1 MTSGTA
7 TESKVTASMV
17 EAVADA
23 GQETTHHDVV
33 IVGGGTAGITVAA
46 QLTKGWFNN
55 TDVAIIDPTEKH
67 YYQPAW
73 TLVGAG
79 TFRKEATER
88 SEASV
93 IPRKAKWIQ
102 DAVAEFEPERNRLR
116 TRDGRI
122 IEYNYL
128 VVGAGIQI
136 NWDGIPGLKEGIG
149 RQGICSNYSYDTVG
163 YTWECVRN
171 FKGGV
176 AIFTQPKGAVKC
188 GGAPQKICY
197 LAEDYFR
204 NNGTREKAQVVFA
217 APGKAI
223 FGVPKYRATLEKV
236 VERKQIETMFQH
248 ELVELRAD
256 SKEAVFENVETGE
269 RKTLPYDMIH
279 VTPPM
284 GPPAFIASSPLADAN
299 GWVDVDRD
307 TLQHVRYPN
316 VFGLGD
322 SSNLPT
328 SKTGAAIRKQ
338 APVLVRNLKSLK
350 AGQPLTAKYNGYTS
364 CPIVTGYGRMM
375 LAEFDYDGNPAES
388 FPINQAKERWTM
400 WLLKKYGLP
409 ILYWSG
415 MLKGRA

>member
-1 MTSGTA
+1 MTGSVETA
-7 TESKVTASMV
+7 AVNAARADV
-17 EAVADA
+17 E
-23 GQETTHHDVV
+23 QHPIHHDIV

-46 QLTKGWFNN
+46 QLTKGWFNH
-55 TDVAIIDPTEKH
+55 TDVAILDPSDSH

-79 TFRKEATER
+79 TFRHEATR
-88 SEASV
+88 RREASV
-93 IPRKAKWIQ
+93 IPKKATWIQ
-102 DAVAEFEPERNRLR
+102 DAVTEFDPERNRLR
-116 TRDGRI
+116 TRDGRTI
-122 IEYNYL
+122 AYNYL

-136 NWDGIPGLKEGIG
+136 HWDGIPGLKESIG
-149 RQGICSNYSYDTVG
+149 RQGICSNYSYETVG
-163 YTWECVRN
+163 YTWECIRSFN
-171 FKGGV
+171 GGV

-204 NNGTREKAQVVFA
+204 RNGTRENSRVIFA

-223 FGVPKYRATLEKV
+223 FGVPKYRETLERV
-236 VERKQIETMFQH
+236 VARKGIETMFRH
-248 ELVELRAD
+248 HLVELRAET
-256 SKEAVFENVETGE
+256 KEAVLENVDSGDRTAIH
-269 RKTLPYDMIH
+269 YDMIH

-284 GPPAFIASSPLADAN
+284 GPPDFIARSPLADAA
-299 GWVDVDRD
+299 GWVDVDRG

-338 APVLVRNLKSLK
+338 APVLVSNLKALES
-350 AGQPLTAKYNGYTS
+350 GRPLTAKYNGYTS

-375 LAEFDYDGNPAES
+375 LAEFDYDGNPMES

>member
-1 MTSGTA
+1 MTGSTA
-7 TESKVTASMV
+7 TEATATASMV
-17 EAVADA
+17 QAVADD
-23 GQETTHHDVV
+23 GQERIHHDIV

-55 TDVAIIDPTEKH
+55 TDIAIIDPSDKH

-73 TLVGAG
+73 TLVGGG
-79 TFRKEATER
+79 TFRKEDTAR

-93 IPRKAKWIQ
+93 IPRKARWIH
-102 DAVAEFEPERNRLR
+102 DAVTEFEPERNRLR

-136 NWDGIPGLKEGIG
+136 NWDGIPGLKENIG

-163 YTWECVRN
+163 YTWDCVRT
-171 FKGGV
+171 FQGGV

-204 NNGTREKAQVVFA
+204 RNGTRENAEVIFA

-223 FGVPKYRATLEKV
+223 FGVRKYRETLEKV
-236 VERKQIETMFQH
+236 VERKQITTMFQH

-256 SKEAVFENVETGE
+256 VKEAVFENVETGE
-269 RKTLPYDMIH
+269 RKVQPYDMIH

-284 GPPAFIASSPLADAN
+284 GPPAFIASSPLADVN
-299 GWVDVDRD
+299 GWVDVDND
-307 TLQHVRYPN
+307 TLQHLRYPN

-350 AGQPLTAKYNGYTS
+350 GGKPLTAKYNGYTS
-364 CPIVTGYGRMM
+364 CPIVTGYGSMM

-388 FPINQAKERWTM
+388 FPINQAKERRSM

-409 ILYWSG
+409 VLYWSG